1 MLNSRAASVSLEYH
15 GSRGGVIMV
24 VVPMSVK
31 SWNWNEVKSEELNG
45 LSVALVGPSP
55 WDPEQLQASNA
66 W

>member
-1 MLNSRAASVSLEYH
+1 
-15 GSRGGVIMV
+15 MV